1 MSLFLSVT
9 FFAYSISVMWL
20 SNIAHGS
27 ANLIGC
33 DPGLQCNSFAN
44 QSAAIITYTGHG
56 PGYFICYF
64 CSQKDWALRL
74 EWYDFSAKLEPPL
87 VLWLGMALG
96 VTVFCK
102 AWTVILLTRG
112 MALGFI
118 YHIRFSVFWA
128 WPWAAFWAWPWAH
141 IPYTVLC
148 LLGMALGFMLTGP
161 GPGLIF
167 LWQI

>member
-1 MSLFLSVT
+1 MQ
-9 FFAYSISVMWL
+9 FFCES
-20 SNIAHGS
+20 
-27 ANLIGC
+27 
-33 DPGLQCNSFAN
+33 
-44 QSAAIITYTGHG
+44 SAAIITYTGHG
-56 PGYFICYF
+56 PGYFMCYF

-74 EWYDFSAKLEPPL
+74 EWYEFSAKLEPPL

-128 WPWAAFWAWPWAH
+128 WPWPAFWAWPWAH

-167 LWQI
+167 CDRYRDGRRPRPAWRLSWLIALFRDTSGG